1 MAFPVLCNE
10 VAQVS
15 TEPTT
20 VPTAAVHTHVL
31 HTPTDISI
39 AICTYLL
46 YLLMYLL
53 YVLYA
58 DVLYLLLCSTY
69 YLLLHVQTA
78 VLM

>member
-1 MAFPVLCNE
+1 MTSRMYPLNLLLYLLL
-10 VAQVS
+10 
-15 TEPTT
+15 
-20 VPTAAVHTHVL
+20 THVL

-58 DVLYLLLCSTY
+58 DLLYLLLCSTY